1 MRLVNLNDSDL
12 LLGLWHNTI
21 KVYLADSIE
30 LWNWHVLV
38 GHVWQAY
45 RKTMALV
52 TLFIPSSFGCAPRN
66 PVKKINSGYKA
77 WEFQLYL
84 ISFGPALF

>member
-1 MRLVNLNDSDL
+1 MHLVNLNDSDL

-21 KVYLADSIE
+21 KVYPPDSIE
-30 LWNWHVLV
+30 LWNWRVLV

-45 RKTMALV
+45 RKTMALA
-52 TLFIPSSFGCAPRN
+52 TLSIPSSFGCTPRN

-77 WEFQLYL
+77 
-84 ISFGPALF
+84 